1 MKPGTPY
8 PAVLLE
14 HGVNDSRV
22 DVWMALKFASRL
34 AAATT
39 SGNPILLRLDY
50 DAGHGVGRTREQGQA
65 QTADRWSFLLWR
77 AGHPDFQPAAA
88 Q

>member
-1 MKPGTPY
+1 
-8 PAVLLE
+8 
-14 HGVNDSRV
+14 
-22 DVWMALKFASRL
+22 MALKFASRL

-88 Q
+88 K